1 LQPWRNLSY
10 IPDIG
15 RSFRLVL
22 KPIPEYAKI
31 QRRQSPVVLSMTIK
45 ILSATLFCM
54 LVNVVSACTHVDQ
67 EQKIEFIYLALGTS
81 DVIGVGATPLTE
93 GYVYLINHD
102 LQIRKPGTFLV
113 TLAVPGARIDALNEQ
128 VRLAKH
134 FRGEADMATVWL
146 GVNDLVHGDDPS
158 RFQTELRLLL
168 RRLQGSVSTIVV
180 IGNLPDLTQ
189 LAVFRAAPHP
199 AVTAERVRAFNRAID
214 TEAPYVNASVVNV
227 FGEASPDDFTFD
239 EDGFHPTKAGHQRMA
254 SLFRKTILERV
265 ESH

>member
-1 LQPWRNLSY
+1 MNILGS
-10 IPDIG
+10 
-15 RSFRLVL
+15 
-22 KPIPEYAKI
+22 
-31 QRRQSPVVLSMTIK
+31 
-45 ILSATLFCM
+45 ILSLCLLASLLSGC
-54 LVNVVSACTHVDQ
+54 SHVDQ
-67 EQKIEFIYLALGTS
+67 EQNIEFIYLALGTS

-113 TLAVPGARIDALNEQ
+113 TLAVPSARIDALNEQ

-158 RFQTELRLLL
+158 RFQSELRQLL

-180 IGNLPDLTQ
+180 IANVPDLSQ
-189 LAVFRAAPHP
+189 LPAFRAAPNP
-199 AVTAERVRAFNRAID
+199 AVTLERVRAFNRAIE

-227 FGEASPDDFTFD
+227 FGESSPDDFTFD
-239 EDGFHPTKAGHQRMA
+239 EDGFHPTKVGHRRMA

-265 ESH
+265 ASR